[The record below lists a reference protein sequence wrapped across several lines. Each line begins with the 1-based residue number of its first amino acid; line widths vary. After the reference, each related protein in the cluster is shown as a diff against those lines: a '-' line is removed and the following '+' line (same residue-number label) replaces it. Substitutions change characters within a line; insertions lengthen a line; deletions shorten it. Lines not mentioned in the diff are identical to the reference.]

1 MKSQIKQF
9 FYNIIIFI
17 FINNFKSIL
26 NQISS
31 IFPIKK
37 ILLSQELSKLD
48 LYTNIKVNL
57 GTKGYGLIFNNNSN
71 ISLIPYYLF
80 DQLVAHYKSF
90 EDVIVA
96 PINTEKE
103 NMELVIYAYIKDYE
117 FLHFILEN
125 MDISIPLKYYL
136 TEKKEESQ
144 KYGMRFFSRKDQE
157 YIVFGKDLI
166 DLMEVEFKGENNFT
180 IHNSEFISTFGDNE

>member
-1 MKSQIKQF
+1 MKYQINLI

-17 FINNFKSIL
+17 LINNFISIL

-48 LYTNIKVNL
+48 LLTNIKRDFSS
-57 GTKGYGLIFNNNSN
+57 KGYGLIFNYNSN

-80 DQLVAHYKSF
+80 AQLIDHYKDF
-90 EDVIVA
+90 EEVVVE
-96 PINTEKE
+96 PINFQDEY
-103 NMELVIYAYIKDYE
+103 MELVIDAYIKDYE
-117 FLHFILEN
+117 YLHFILEN

-136 TEKKEESQ
+136 LEKKEGSQ
-144 KYGMRFFSRKDQE
+144 KYGMRFFSRIDQE

-166 DLMEVEFKGENNFT
+166 DIMDIELKGQNNFT
-180 IHNSEFISTFGDNE
+180 IHNSEFISTFDDNE